1 MSILATRVGRL
12 ATPTAPGQTVCWRCG
27 HTFNRPAENVIPGAP
42 CRDCRDVLRAEGD
55 ETVWDSRRQHNHP
68 KETAA

>member
-27 HTFNRPAENVIPGAP
+27 HTFNRSAENVIPGAP
-42 CRDCRDVLRAEGD
+42 CRDCRDVE
-55 ETVWDSRRQHNHP
+55 
-68 KETAA
+68 KELEKLLGGTGK